1 MAKVVWDL
9 GEATVRQVLEALPAD
24 RELDFWTVQTY
35 LRRLEAKGY
44 LSKRRDGRNNVYTPA
59 VRPTT
64 VISETMEDFINRLFD
79 GEALPLFQHLIRD
92 RGLSDAE
99 IDELQATLDALK
111 SERKRGRSPA
121 MACAVSAMIGMAQPS
136 SRNRPVA
143 E

>member
-1 MAKVVWDL
+1 MAKRGALPKSELEIAKVVWDL

-44 LSKRRDGRNNVYTPA
+44 LAKRKEGRNNVYSPA

-64 VISETMEDFINRLFD
+64 VISETMDDFINRLFD

-92 RGLSDAE
+92 RGLTDTE
-99 IDELQATLDALK
+99 IDQLQETLNDMKANK
-111 SERKRGRSPA
+111 KRGS
-121 MACAVSAMIGMAQPS
+121 
-136 SRNRPVA
+136 
-143 E
+143 